1 MFGILTVQI
10 SHKNFY
16 VRNMNTGNSE
26 TKLLFRIAAEYRFEP
41 LSVCHL
47 VTVIHIH
54 MNLKYTN
61 KC

>member
-26 TKLLFRIAAEYRFEP
+26 TELLFRIAAEYRFEP
-41 LSVCHL
+41 HSAILLHFFIF
-47 VTVIHIH
+47 T
-54 MNLKYTN
+54 
-61 KC
+61 